1 MSMPIPF
8 DTTRYTSRLSAAGVP
23 QEQAEAH
30 ASALAEVLNETPVA
44 LDADLALLKADMLA
58 RVQEML
64 DALEQ
69 RIQAQLDRINRRLD
83 IMQAAIIVLATVEIL
98 HLGITTV
105 LMIKLL

>member
-8 DTTRYTSRLSAAGVP
+8 NIVRYTRRLSAAGIP

-44 LDADLALLKADMLA
+44 LDADMTLLKADILA

-64 DALEQ
+64 NALEQ
-69 RIQAQLDRINRRLD
+69 RIDRRLAFLQSV
-83 IMQAAIIVLATVEIL
+83 IVAAAAASAMQLIVMFVLLA
-98 HLGITTV
+98 
-105 LMIKLL
+105 KLL